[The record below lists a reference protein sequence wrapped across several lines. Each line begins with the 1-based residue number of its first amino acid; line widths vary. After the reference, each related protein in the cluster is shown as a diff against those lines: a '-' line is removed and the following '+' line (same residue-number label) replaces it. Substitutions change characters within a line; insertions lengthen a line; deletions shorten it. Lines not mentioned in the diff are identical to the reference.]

1 MKKYTLLI
9 IILLTAA
16 AGVFGL
22 DFGGNL
28 EDSTYFY
35 HASSSDFYHADTVS
49 LWLRTGVWKDTTLF
63 AQGSYTYSTDQAY
76 AFDIDSLKF
85 ENKSLSFINYIFGR
99 FHTSDFSGYVFNG
112 RLDGASGALN
122 FPWGKVSAQA
132 GYTGLLFNA
141 SAIEMTLADQQDAA
155 GVFDLEAPRLVGGVE
170 AAFPDIFL
178 MQDITA
184 GLWLQFDLRPESEVT
199 SAGEVIPQTTGGKLN
214 TQYFGV
220 KINGSPVLNM
230 YYDAFAY
237 LGTGQ
242 TLSWINSAYEYKPLV
257 SFLGSAGA
265 RYYMP
270 DLLSS
275 VADVR
280 ILYSSGDKDSTAS
293 FLEGNTDGN
302 GTTFTPVTAKSSALV
317 FTPKA
322 GNLVFIKAG
331 YSLKPFNRMS
341 IGVLNRIQVNI
352 SGVTFFRP
360 TTGQISE
367 SGIDPASTELY
378 LGSEVDGTVNFRP
391 YSDLGLSLS
400 GGVFIPNNKSGGA
413 FLESQRSTEFLLRL
427 GLSFSF

>member
-1 MKKYTLLI
+1 MKKYTLLT
-9 IILLTAA
+9 ILILITT

-28 EDSTYFY
+28 EDSTLYY
-35 HASSSDFYHADTVS
+35 HASDSDIYHADTVS
-49 LWLRTGVWKDTTLF
+49 FWLRTGVWKDTALF

-76 AFDIDSLKF
+76 AFDIDLFKV
-85 ENKSLSFINYIFGR
+85 ENKSLSFLNYILGR

-112 RLDGASGALN
+112 RLDGASGTLN
-122 FPWGKVSAQA
+122 FPWGQISAQA
-132 GYTGLLFNA
+132 GYTGLMFNT
-141 SAIEMTLADQQDAA
+141 SAIEMTLADQQDAD
-155 GVFDLEAPRLVGGVE
+155 GVFDLESPRLVGGVE
-170 AAFPDIFL
+170 AVLPDIFL

-184 GLWLQFDLRPESEVT
+184 GLWLQFDLRPKSEVT
-199 SAGEVIPQTTGGKLN
+199 SAGEVIPQTTGGKLS

-220 KINGSPVLNM
+220 KVNGSPVLNL
-230 YYDAFAY
+230 YYDAFAF

-242 TLSWINSAYEYKPLV
+242 TLSWINSTYVYKPLI

-265 RYYMP
+265 RYYLP
-270 DLLSS
+270 ELLSS

-280 ILYSSGDKDSTAS
+280 ILYSSGDKDSASS

-317 FTPKA
+317 FNPKA

-331 YSLKPFNRMS
+331 YSLKPFSSMP
-341 IGVLNRIQVNI
+341 GDMLNRIQVNLT
-352 SGVTFFRP
+352 GVTFFRP

-367 SGIDPASTELY
+367 SGINPASSELY
-378 LGSEVDGTVNFRP
+378 LGSEIDGTVNFRP

-400 GGVFIPNNKSGGA
+400 GGVFMPNNKSGGA
-413 FLESQRSTEFLLRL
+413 FLESQRTTEFLIRL